1 MWPDSSI
8 ASRQESIPNFPLLP
22 LSGLFAAT
30 PEAGISLAAM
40 AGKPEATRRNFG

>member
-1 MWPDSSI
+1 MWPGSSI
-8 ASRQESIPNFPLLP
+8 ASRQKSVPNFRLLP
-22 LSGLFAAT
+22 LSDLFAAT